1 MAFLLFL
8 VFPKAGI
15 RVFLL
20 CLCNFLTD
28 KLLIIIFKIL
38 IADLV

>member
-1 MAFLLFL
+1 MAFLLFP
-8 VFPKAGI
+8 VFPKAGMH
-15 RVFLL
+15 VFLL
-20 CLCNFLTD
+20 CLYNFLTY